1 MTAGGPSLSEALR
14 RMIHGYQM
22 SQALYV
28 AASLGL
34 ADLLADGPR
43 SVEELAEYAEA
54 HAPTL
59 HRLLRLLAS
68 LGVFAE
74 DDAGRFGLT
83 PLAECLRSDVPGSQ
97 RAWAIMACGPS
108 FWSSWA
114 ELLHSVRTGETAF
127 PKVHGMSN
135 WEYRAQHPEEAAVFD
150 AAMTANTALQSAAVA
165 GGYDFSKF
173 GVLADVGGGQGLLL
187 ATILARNPSM
197 RGILFDQ
204 PQVVTG
210 APELLARAGVADRCD
225 VVGGDFFESVPG
237 GADAYLLKSVIHDW
251 DDKQAVEILRAC
263 RSAMTAGAKLLLVEY
278 IIRPGNT
285 PDPAKFID
293 LLMLVMNGG
302 RERTADDFSRLLAA
316 AGFRLSNVAPTG
328 GALSVIEGTP
338 A

>member
-1 MTAGGPSLSEALR
+1 MTAGGPSPSEALR

-28 AASLGL
+28 AATLGV
-34 ADLLADGPR
+34 ADLLANGPR
-43 SVEELAEYAEA
+43 DVEELAEHTGT

-59 HRLLRLLAS
+59 YRLLRLLAS

-97 RAWAIMACGPS
+97 RAWAIMVCGPT
-108 FWSSWA
+108 FWSSWG
-114 ELLHSVRTGETAF
+114 ELQHSVRTGETAF

-135 WEYRAQHPEEAAVFD
+135 WDYRAQHPEEGAVFD
-150 AAMTANTALQSAAVA
+150 AAMTANTALESAAVA
-165 GGYDFSKF
+165 GGYDFSGI
-173 GVLADVGGGQGLLL
+173 GVLADIGGGQGLLL
-187 ATILARNPSM
+187 ATILAANGSM

-204 PQVVTG
+204 PQVVAG
-210 APELLARAGVADRCD
+210 ASELLTRAGVADRCD
-225 VVGGDFFESVPG
+225 IVGGDFFESVPS

-251 DDKQAVEILRAC
+251 DDEQAVAILRTC
-263 RSAMTAGAKLLLVEY
+263 RSALADGAKLLLVER

-302 RERTADDFSRLLAA
+302 RERTTDDFGRLLAA
-316 AGFRLSNVAPTG
+316 AGFRLSGVVPTG
-328 GALSVIEGTP
+328 GALSVIEGAP